1 MTLHR
6 SFGAVVDVRT
16 RVLILG
22 SLPGVRS
29 LAAAEYYAH
38 PSNAFW
44 TLLGTVLDRDLRAL
58 TYDARLTA
66 VLDAG
71 VGLWDVVAAARR
83 QGSLDSGIRAPE
95 LHDLAGLL
103 RELPAL
109 NAVAFNGQTAAAL
122 ARRQRI
128 KFGSIA
134 QIELPSSSAAYTL
147 PVAVKVAAWSVE
159 RAAELSPVKSS
170 IQSLILPGFAEHQ

>member
-6 SFGAVVDVRT
+6 SFGAVVGART

-44 TLLGTVLDRDLRAL
+44 TLLGGVLDCDLRAL
-58 TYDARLTA
+58 AYDARLAA

-71 VGLWDVVAAARR
+71 IGLWDVVAAARR
-83 QGSLDSGIRAPE
+83 QGSLDSAIRAPE
-95 LHDLAGLL
+95 LHDVAGLI

-109 NAVAFNGQTAAAL
+109 AAVAFNGQTAAAL
-122 ARRQRI
+122 ARRQQVEW
-128 KFGSIA
+128 GSIA
-134 QIELPSSSAAYTL
+134 QIALPSSSAAYTL
-147 PVAVKVAAWSVE
+147 PVAAKLTVWRRLRE
-159 RAAELSPVKSS
+159 F
-170 IQSLILPGFAEHQ
+170 LP

>member
-6 SFGAVVDVRT
+6 SFGAVTDART

-22 SLPGVRS
+22 SLPGAPS

-44 TLLGTVLDRDLRAL
+44 TLLGSALDRDLRAL
-58 TYDARLTA
+58 PHVERLA
-66 VLDAG
+66 ALLDAG

-83 QGSLDSGIRAPE
+83 QGSLDSAIRKPE

-109 NAVAFNGQTAAAL
+109 TAVAFNGRTAAAL
-122 ARRQRI
+122 ARRQP
-128 KFGSIA
+128 
-134 QIELPSSSAAYTL
+134 IEWGNVANITLPSSSAAYTV
-147 PVAVKVAAWSVE
+147 PVDAKVAAWSTLRE
-159 RAAELSPVKSS
+159 FLA
-170 IQSLILPGFAEHQ
+170 